1 MLTLDVLPRSHIT
14 SELNNFERR
23 FSGISESDLPTSCS
37 CSTIRKRIIS
47 TSIDHGRSKVY
58 LKDGIYDL
66 FSKENIEKVLSCGCH
81 QCEDCQTPE
90 LVDTIL
96 AEYRIIL
103 AMLLHLGN
111 TTLVH
116 GFISMGFTDN
126 FVLNNHLSEETIQ
139 EIGDEAVQ
147 RGATELE
154 IDFAKQ
160 FCDRQPEFL
169 LPELKFCP
177 DTIKKIDVPA
187 IQNLPVAEG
196 HELGSG
202 SAAIVFKAQLFQG
215 YHNLPEDDVAIKQY
229 KGCSDSGYESDGEI
243 IDDDWAVEQENHRHF
258 KHEFLLPLWGV
269 VQHGKKIM
277 TIAPLLKGSLSQQMK
292 QECDLPMDCIVRNMV
307 NIFDAL
313 DHMHFRVQGFYGYHF
328 DVKPANILRNSSGE
342 WFLADLGQAYF
353 QPIDV
358 SPAAEKQ
365 PGSMDYAAP
374 DGDMVCASYDMW
386 AIGAVFLEVLVW
398 SAGGLEFFQEFRQRR
413 YSRKGY
419 RTVYDFHTEGE
430 TEVPELKE
438 VVSDVI
444 QSLAECED
452 PLISGCADVV
462 SGLLKIQEHERL
474 TAAQAASQLRRLLD
488 NTSLPIIDIE
498 DCIWMFD
505 ELEFEAPSITVTSET
520 SANQHSADN

>member
-1 MLTLDVLPRSHIT
+1 
-14 SELNNFERR
+14 
-23 FSGISESDLPTSCS
+23 
-37 CSTIRKRIIS
+37 
-47 TSIDHGRSKVY
+47 

-66 FSKENIEKVLSCGCH
+66 FVKANIERVLSCGCH
-81 QCEDCQTPE
+81 QCVDCQAPG

-103 AMLLHLGN
+103 AILLHVGN
-111 TTLVH
+111 TTLIH
-116 GFISMGFTDN
+116 GFISRRFTDN
-126 FVLNNHLSEETIQ
+126 FVLNNHLSEETIR
-139 EIGDEAVQ
+139 EISDEAVQ
-147 RGATELE
+147 RGSTELD

-160 FCDRQPEFL
+160 FFDRQSEFL

-177 DTIKKIDVPA
+177 DTIKKLDVPA
-187 IQNLPVAEG
+187 IQSLPVAEG
-196 HELGSG
+196 HEIGSG
-202 SAAIVFKAQLFQG
+202 SAAIVIKAQLFQG

-229 KGCSDSGYESDGEI
+229 KGCSDSGYESDDEI
-243 IDDDWAVEQENHRHF
+243 MDDDWAVEHENHQHF
-258 KHEFLLPLWGV
+258 KHEFILPIWGV

-292 QECDLPMDCIVRNMV
+292 QECDLSIVCIARNMV

-313 DHMHFRVQGFYGYHF
+313 NHMHFGVSGFYGYHF

-353 QPIDV
+353 QPIHE
-358 SPAAEKQ
+358 SPTAEKQ

-398 SAGGLEFFQEFRQRR
+398 SMGGTELFQEFRMARC
-413 YSRKGY
+413 SRKGY
-419 RTVYDFHTEGE
+419 RTVYDFHTEGK

-438 VVSDVI
+438 VVSSVI
-444 QSLAECED
+444 QSLAEHED
-452 PLISGCADVV
+452 PLVAGCADVV

-474 TAAQAASQLRRLLD
+474 TAAKAASQLRRLLE
-488 NTSLPIIDIE
+488 NSFLPIIDIE
-498 DCIWMFD
+498 DCTWMFD
-505 ELEFEAPSITVTSET
+505 EFEAPSITVTSESSDNKP
-520 SANQHSADN
+520 SAKN